1 MMTDSTPTEM
11 STLLATMN
19 TLMDKMDRM
28 EKNMDKIDRMEKNM
42 DKLNRDV
49 KKTRIMCGSLVE
61 TNIRSFFIKEYGESF
76 SRQYTAIDL
85 SGLIYLAT
93 PRELRKSSTV
103 YPTLMEQ
110 WSTVVKAIYTSKVS
124 ELLCGYLLGD
134 IKLVGTNVTE
144 MKNQLMQLKSSE
156 TNPPKKTT
164 LESFVEL
171 LTNMLNFPNDHEAMM
186 NELDKACS
194 HISTRS
200 IVFAFITSMVVNACG
215 NATPPLDL
223 QPERIWNDK
232 QLEFDLRGQCEVKRS
247 VGGSKTVVVRTGEV
261 KSSLTG
267 KTKTKAV
274 SQLVVRSLTIALAA
288 VLCDSDID
296 QIEADCLVVAFNP
309 SKSTFER
316 SHTLKFSLGSDK
328 KPRDVTAMLR
338 FTSVIPPNTAGLKDL
353 DDKEDEEDNGEISSS
368 LY

>member
-1 MMTDSTPTEM
+1 
-11 STLLATMN
+11 MN
-19 TLMDKMDRM
+19 TLL
-28 EKNMDKIDRMEKNM
+28 DKINRIEEKME
-42 DKLNRDV
+42 KLNRDV
-49 KKTRIMCGSLVE
+49 KKTQIMCGSLVE

-93 PRELRKSSTV
+93 PRELRKSSTG
-103 YPTLMEQ
+103 YHTLMERR
-110 WSTVVKAIYTSKVS
+110 STFVKAIYASKAS
-124 ELLCGYLLGD
+124 ELLYGYLLGD

-144 MKNQLMQLKSSE
+144 MKNKLMQLKSSE
-156 TNPPKKTT
+156 MNPPKKTT
-164 LESFVEL
+164 MESFVEV
-171 LTNMLNFPNDHEAMM
+171 LTNMLNFPNDEHEAMM

-194 HISTRS
+194 HKSTRS
-200 IVFAFITSMVVNACG
+200 IVFALITSMVVNACG

-223 QPERIWNDK
+223 QPGRIWNDK

-261 KSSLTG
+261 KSTLTG
-267 KTKTKAV
+267 KTKIKAV
-274 SQLVVRSLTIALAA
+274 NQLVVRSLTIALAA

-353 DDKEDEEDNGEISSS
+353 DDKEDEADNGEISS
-368 LY
+368 